1 MNTLNNSVRR
11 TRAVLDRSTIDGATL
26 VEAVWKRL
34 APSITRGKLELV
46 KLVQTRDLEF
56 EYAG

>member
-1 MNTLNNSVRR
+1 L
-11 TRAVLDRSTIDGATL
+11 A
-26 VEAVWKRL
+26 EAVWKRL
-34 APSITRGKLELV
+34 APSITRGKLNRV